1 MYQAE
6 NSGLISLSSRD
17 LNAFKI
23 VKPRSVSEAVA
34 FLNDFD
40 SSPVA
45 YAGGVDLVTA
55 FKENKQIG
63 TLVYLKNIEEL
74 SEISIIKN
82 TLRIGALI
90 THGQVSDNKE
100 LSMVKGLKD
109 VWGKIANVR
118 IRFSAT
124 IGGNL
129 MSRRTSYEMSI
140 LLSALNATINFKN
153 TEESFTL
160 APNAL
165 FDSPRLNGAL
175 LTSIN
180 IPLKDKPQID
190 YDRSL
195 RPLYTQAVVKYQKN
209 ETNLIRIVIAT
220 EYLRP
225 HAFEILDDLHDFD
238 QIFESLPKDYSDLK
252 LDNDYIRDLIPVI
265 LNRQIRRM
273 AKIK

>member
-17 LNAFKI
+17 LSAFKI

-129 MSRRTSYEMSI
+129 MSRRTSYEMPI

-175 LTSIN
+175 LTSID
-180 IPLKDKPQID
+180 IPLKNKPQID